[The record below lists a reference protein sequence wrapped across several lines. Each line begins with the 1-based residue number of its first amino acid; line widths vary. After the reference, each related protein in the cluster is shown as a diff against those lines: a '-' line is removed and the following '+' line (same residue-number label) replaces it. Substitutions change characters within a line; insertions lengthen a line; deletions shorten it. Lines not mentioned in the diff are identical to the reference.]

1 MQVLAKISQKER
13 KKLQEKSL
21 QQKQKQPL
29 QQKRKLLQ
37 LKLMQVKQVQTK
49 SRNLLYH
56 PKMLRLVFKSHKL
69 GVESIYF
76 ENYII

>member
-56 PKMLRLVFKSHKL
+56 PKMLRLVFKSK
-69 GVESIYF
+69 SKAF
-76 ENYII
+76 S